1 MTFLAT
7 TEVVKAHRG
16 NKCNYATNNPDKE
29 AQKVRNLKCKGLSTI
44 GEQNILH
51 PVGGEQT
58 NRHYRHLT

>member
-7 TEVVKAHRG
+7 TEVVEAHRG

-44 GEQNILH
+44 GE
-51 PVGGEQT
+51 
-58 NRHYRHLT
+58 